1 MNIVFISNF
10 YNHHQSFI
18 SRKLY
23 ELTDGNYRFIATTEI
38 PEERKK
44 LGYREHVESFVCN
57 YGNEGKSQ
65 GSIQKWIDEADV
77 VIVGSAPEA
86 LLANRKRGKKLI
98 FRYAEHPSK
107 KEFRLMRFLLRIL
120 NCQRKN
126 PSKVPI
132 YMLCASA
139 YTASDYA
146 KMGLFKGKTYKW
158 GYFPEC
164 KRYDNID
171 ALIIPKK
178 PREILW
184 CGRFLDWKHPDDVL
198 TVAKRLKNE
207 NIEFHVNIIGAGE
220 MADTLKQFVLKN
232 DLSEQVSLWGS
243 MFPEKVRGHM
253 ERAGIYLFTSDRKEG
268 WGAVLNEA
276 MNSGCAVVA
285 SSDAG
290 ATPYLIRHNE
300 NGMCYRS
307 GDVEALYQNVKYL
320 LDHPEEQLRMGRA
333 AYKTI
338 VEEWNAD
345 VAAERLIALANRI
358 LEGDKCPDLFSDG
371 PCSYAPYKSICLLH
385 KTKEK

>member
-57 YGNEGKSQ
+57 YGDEGKSQ
-65 GSIQKWIDEADV
+65 ESMQKWIDEADV

-107 KEFRLMRFLLRIL
+107 KEFRLMRFLFRML

-126 PSKVPI
+126 PSKAPI

-139 YTASDYA
+139 YTSSDYA

-164 KRYDNID
+164 KRYDDIG
-171 ALIIPKK
+171 ALIAHKNPQ
-178 PREILW
+178 EILW

-198 TVAKRLKNE
+198 TVAKRLKDE
-207 NIEFHVNIIGAGE
+207 NFNFHINIIGTGE
-220 MADTLKQFVLKN
+220 TEGALKQLLLEN
-232 DLSEQVSLWGS
+232 DLSEQVSLLGS
-243 MFPEKVRGHM
+243 MAPEKVREYM
-253 ERAGIYLFTSDRKEG
+253 EKSGIYLFTSDRKEG

-276 MNSGCAVVA
+276 MNSACAVVA
-285 SSDAG
+285 STEAG
-290 ATPYLIRHNE
+290 STPYLIRHGE
-300 NGMCYRS
+300 NGLAYS
-307 GDVEALYQNVKYL
+307 SSKVDELFENAKYL
-320 LDHPEEQLRMGRA
+320 LQHPGEQARLGQA
-333 AYKTI
+333 AYETI
-338 VEEWNAD
+338 TTAWNAD
-345 VAAERLIALANRI
+345 IAAERLTALAARI
-358 LEGDKCPDLFSDG
+358 LNGEKYPELYSEG
-371 PCSYAPYKSICLLH
+371 PCSRA
-385 KTKEK
+385 